1 MANEANKKIATKVIK
16 EEYPGISQSGIDSIL
31 ANIEIETGFNKF
43 VEIPQDYDAVM
54 ANSDLVSMQGNLNS
68 LTGGKAEYD
77 ALSDREKLGVLYQGD
92 KDAKYAGGI
101 GGLQLTSANYG
112 GLGGFEAELDTIA
125 GTLNMSSED
134 LYDKAKTDPETAI
147 RLSIVHLRDIKG
159 VNTQELN
166 VSNGESLRKDYI
178 NPHETQGVATSAQQ
192 KRTNIFQSYSPQV
205 AGTSTTVTRAPA
217 TDITKGGSTEA
228 LIESLKTATDES
240 SGKRKYTVTDG
251 DLEVVDSAERTIR
264 EYYIDNYSDESVDD
278 DDIMMGENG
287 FEDDGSIFS
296 KISNELSSDL
306 DMKTEKGQAIFK
318 ARLVAYEEKVG
329 SEEYL
334 SGLRKTYQGP
344 SLRTPLTND
353 MAYTNI
359 IQDTNFKLKLRGQT
373 VTSANEAYDI
383 TIEDRDLNALGN
395 TQHTTGAENANLDK
409 IPGTN
414 QDATITAQ
422 IIAQRLAKEGNSVIA
437 DLLMQ
442 EGGLEKAGQL
452 VLDETAKQS
461 LNKDSQG
468 SEVDYTVLAENIER
482 RIIDPKGY
490 EEETGQTDVNQNSND
505 LVNSS
510 FDPSLEDQATG
521 ASLGE
526 FDPDNYTTQADKDA
540 ALAKHEARLATA
552 LLDYPTIEEN
562 EAAAL
567 EESPAASELKDKRSR
582 QMAMAEKALTG
593 LKAAAGLTSLSK
605 ALQEPDIKTPQV
617 SNLVKEALGKQKQLS
632 TMGLNA
638 AEKASAMQGINE
650 AYSGAIKNILGA
662 SGGQRGSFLANQG
675 VADANRVKGLLQ
687 LSAQDAAVR
696 RQNVGQYNQLASS
709 VGQMQLSAD
718 MSAEQMKQQA
728 IAQNK
733 QMLGGIG
740 SNLLSDAI
748 SDATYYL
755 NPNREHMDEMMKQ
768 YMESTTGNNGYTP
781 PTDPDKIGMN
791 DPSMT
796 DKERKAEAARVAL
809 EKKNNALT

>member
-192 KRTNIFQSYSPQV
+192 SRTAIFQSYSPQV
-205 AGTSTTVTRAPA
+205 AGTSTA
-217 TDITKGGSTEA
+217 GSTPPEEGSDYEGPFVEPDTNTRGVPTEA
-228 LIESLKTATDES
+228 EAKKNPDYAEDKSESRASRTSDIEDFRSLFMELDKQNPKGKGSAQDELNFKMKVSKLIKDHPASIYFSDNFDGYKEELLINEKFLSGESTN
-240 SGKRKYTVTDG
+240 V
-251 DLEVVDSAERTIR
+251 
-264 EYYIDNYSDESVDD
+264 
-278 DDIMMGENG
+278 
-287 FEDDGSIFS
+287 FE
-296 KISNELSSDL
+296 KISSTMSRNYTELSDKIYNDSYYNETVLSRVKEVDEYEYEKPEVKVKGTTASGAKIVELPSGRTTTIEADEPITSGTTL
-306 DMKTEKGQAIFK
+306 DTRLSEEEQAEADRFADIK
-318 ARLVAYEEKVG
+318 ANMLTQEEK
-329 SEEYL
+329 
-334 SGLRKTYQGP
+334 
-344 SLRTPLTND
+344 
-353 MAYTNI
+353 
-359 IQDTNFKLKLRGQT
+359 
-373 VTSANEAYDI
+373 
-383 TIEDRDLNALGN
+383 
-395 TQHTTGAENANLDK
+395 
-409 IPGTN
+409 
-414 QDATITAQ
+414 DA
-422 IIAQRLAKEGNSVIA
+422 S
-437 DLLMQ
+437 
-442 EGGLEKAGQL
+442 
-452 VLDETAKQS
+452 
-461 LNKDSQG
+461 
-468 SEVDYTVLAENIER
+468 
-482 RIIDPKGY
+482 
-490 EEETGQTDVNQNSND
+490 
-505 LVNSS
+505 
-510 FDPSLEDQATG
+510 
-521 ASLGE
+521 
-526 FDPDNYTTQADKDA
+526 
-540 ALAKHEARLATA
+540 LAKHEDRAATA

-562 EAAAL
+562 EAAAAAEAAAAL
-567 EESPAASELKDKRSR
+567 EESSATSELKDKRSR